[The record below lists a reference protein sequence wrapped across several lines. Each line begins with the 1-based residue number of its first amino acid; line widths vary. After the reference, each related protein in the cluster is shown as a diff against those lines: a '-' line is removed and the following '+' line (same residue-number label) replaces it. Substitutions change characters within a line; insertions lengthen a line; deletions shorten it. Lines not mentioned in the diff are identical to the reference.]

1 MKRFTAFIICVF
13 VLLFFTSSPFAQTE
27 EQWFSFSV
35 NLIEALK
42 SNNEGLQTSAMQLVI
57 KHADKV
63 WVHEAAYDIYQIF
76 CNHENPRVRQ
86 LALVTLYKI
95 QNRWALE
102 CLCKDVKKETNPII
116 KHQMLAIVNEQQ
128 GLLARR

>member
-1 MKRFTAFIICVF
+1 MKKFALFSMCVF
-13 VLLFFTSSPFAQTE
+13 VLLFFTSSSFAQKD
-27 EQWFSFSV
+27 EQWFAFSV

-42 SNNEGLQTSAMQLVI
+42 SNNEGLQISAMQLVI

-76 CNHENPRVRQ
+76 CNNENPRVRQ

-116 KHQMLAIVNEQQ
+116 QHQMQAIIHEQQ
-128 GLLARR
+128 GMFARR

>member
-1 MKRFTAFIICVF
+1 MKKFALFSMCVF
-13 VLLFFTSSPFAQTE
+13 VLLFFTSSSFAQKD
-27 EQWFSFSV
+27 EQWFAFSV

-42 SNNEGLQTSAMQLVI
+42 SNNEGLQISAMQLVI

-76 CNHENPRVRQ
+76 CNNENPRVRQ

-116 KHQMLAIVNEQQ
+116 KHQMLAIIHEQQ
-128 GLLARR
+128 GLFARR